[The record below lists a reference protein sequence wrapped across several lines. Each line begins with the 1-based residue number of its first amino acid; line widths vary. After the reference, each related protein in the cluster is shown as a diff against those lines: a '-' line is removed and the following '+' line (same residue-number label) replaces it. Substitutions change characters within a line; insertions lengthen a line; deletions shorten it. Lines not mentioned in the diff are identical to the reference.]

1 MPGMVRTRVSPR
13 TRSDV
18 VASRS
23 FATTGL
29 CTVCANSVKEVR
41 IPSAVALLSCLYVP
55 SEATGG
61 GPSTLIVWL
70 YYSQT
75 TRGEKVLALCFRFL
89 LTTAFVVTGLDRVAI
104 SYGYITFL

>member
-41 IPSAVALLSCLYVP
+41 IPSAAALL
-55 SEATGG
+55 
-61 GPSTLIVWL
+61 I
-70 YYSQT
+70 
-75 TRGEKVLALCFRFL
+75 LCCW
-89 LTTAFVVTGLDRVAI
+89 V
-104 SYGYITFL
+104 